1 MPLDDAVAA
10 GLMLLLLALA
20 LCTALALRL
29 GDGTRRWL
37 YPHSLALALGVVVA
51 AVVGIVVPPL
61 SDAIGLP
68 ALGEFEW
75 GIAAIAA
82 LAVYLWA
89 RRAAWAQFPGRGG
102 PGVG

>member
-29 GDGTRRWL
+29 GDGTRRRL

-102 PGVG
+102 PG